1 MVMRSMLKEEM
12 YRRKINVVVAI
23 KMLVISRTRTQVK
36 SMKMMSYLILLGL
49 FTRIIQKKKNR
60 KQKKRDKKEN
70 ISH

>member
-1 MVMRSMLKEEM
+1 MRSMLKEEM